1 MIRDKELLAPER
13 LVRSGREI
21 LYEAVNTGRLVAFVG
36 SGLSLVYGQPTWGEF
51 IKSLRTKLDAAIGTA
66 VNEGNLSLAE
76 AGRMRAMATIT
87 EIRDSDTL
95 VTLELIRR
103 AYAQIQ
109 HGPNAT
115 PDKDQYREDLKSLFT
130 FNAIAENLLSRRL
143 KEVGVTDQQQQLIS
157 LFAKNRDLA
166 SVYNTKLFAELAEI
180 GGGGKLKLLLNL
192 LLEEPNRFA
201 DRSSSGSERAL
212 PIDRRSSLA
221 IFLAHCLSSPH
232 EVFRTI
238 AEAINSG
245 PAPVSISRPLS
256 APLPDL
262 FPDIPDA
269 INTGP
274 AGVSSPKLPSRPL
287 LDPLRELDEWLGL
300 RRYLSTN
307 YDLGLEDQHM
317 VARDEAP
324 LTPESL
330 KRHNIEISD
339 DDHAVTCQHRD
350 GRVIRSDVND
360 GLHVA
365 PLFDFALGGVD
376 NSVHIYHL
384 HGRVDRPETMIAAD
398 SEYNRLYRS
407 EGLARAAFDHAYDTL
422 IVGNPILFVGSGLTE
437 ADLNRVLRANVS
449 NPDLLRAAPSIVLR
463 EAIKPQPELVLDQ
476 TQLATKLGVR
486 VVYTGHA
493 RRGAAYTLRDHLMLV
508 DYIAWKY
515 DLAERKSADRN
526 VFDDPPYRFYTKKPD
541 FSNVKF
547 FKIQQHYCIGIEFI
561 SSLIRDRFRLL
572 HDLDYD
578 RKIVSWLIQCSP
590 DNRRSND
597 YNGADKLI
605 ADYLNMLAQKL
616 ISAALRHELRQI
628 GHEAVEHYR
637 ERATAIVARQSSAAH
652 DSKLITR
659 HISQIPTLAL
669 PKALKSENEQSRYI
683 AQRAP
688 NLAGDNAPN
697 FTVINRLGALLPP
710 STSCERTIILG
721 PRGIGKGR
729 LLAQLVTEQLGAA
742 SDGGAVSAHEPR
754 RLFINCCYGQEIDSI
769 VSIIDQFL
777 GSPSAD
783 QSGDALSRRQRILA
797 NRTVPKTTPP
807 LIVLG
812 GVDRLFGTDGMPMS
826 VEFEWLLDQLLD
838 PERNISLLVTGEL
851 RCLNFFSGRLNTL
864 HPEPQALRPGSQ
876 RPQTRPAKLWLIK
889 PDQAEGLPNGFG
901 LRAKLDE
908 IAAQAH
914 RPHFNEADRNT
925 RLKMAH
931 GAREADRLIGDW
943 LATLEAGRAR
953 LPGCNADDQLA
964 IEIVKVCAFIG
975 LPFEADIL
983 PSVPAIRTRLRE
995 MFRKRNASEDRSA
1008 QEIARD
1014 EAGAIRDALARA
1026 MQLGL
1031 VSLVEPFGPI
1041 DPTSLASLPPEWTE
1055 AKPKNWQSCEA
1066 LANWAIEHGYRLVV
1080 HRLTAKVLKD
1090 RFGVPNNAGVLS
1102 DSYSLSLYA
1111 VQPDDASV
1119 PEPRVTGELEDL
1131 IDYLMHSW
1139 KETHLSIGIGG
1150 GSTLDL
1156 RSAFRDARK
1165 DLTEDYKH
1173 DLSLHYL
1180 EALRTMRRRLS
1191 FVSPLPV
1198 MGLRAAGG
1206 VIRGYYSAVNL
1217 FGLDLGDRNRAPGEV
1232 SAISEHKQRIRTL
1245 LNLTIEAQKLEA
1257 EGSTPFDQL
1266 KNALDHVSGIVTV
1279 EDDAGDG
1286 ALQKL
1291 ELDRNIALLSTDDGI
1306 PEPWRRADPVAVKTF
1321 REKIAHADGNTL
1333 SVTGLRSLLG
1343 FQEPAPQSDK
1353 ADERVHP
1360 FFDGEIVWLLNER
1373 AMLAMAQGD
1382 LYTAATT
1389 FELAFDANRKIEGD
1403 RYHPNRARLTINRAF
1418 LWIERGRI
1426 ADARRELEMLRQHL
1440 DRDADAI
1447 GTNTNEGQLIA
1458 ALCDGY
1464 IGLCS
1469 HLFGMLEEAE
1479 SLYEKAISAF
1489 SAMRQ
1494 QRAIAMFE
1502 HHRGALLRQIPG
1514 REIDAAAALQR
1525 GIAAATGGRHTDILY
1540 RLRIAKAHNQFFAD
1554 PNSAAEVLA
1563 TLGEAID
1570 YGLSLEMHRVTVEAL
1585 AARGQVHLK
1594 FGDIEAAS
1602 RDISRAAA
1610 KAAQYGMTL
1619 RRIWLRV
1626 VTGQVYRLRGD
1637 GRNAR
1642 KILERAVSEGSHL
1655 GYQRAVEVATRQL
1668 INLKTR

>member
-13 LVRSGREI
+13 LVRNGREI
-21 LYEAVNTGRLVAFVG
+21 LHEAVNTGRLVAFVG

-51 IKSLRTKLDAAIGTA
+51 IKSLRAKLEDAIQEA
-66 VNEGNLSLAE
+66 VTNDKLSLAE
-76 AGRMRAMATIT
+76 AGRMQAMAGIT
-87 EIRDSDTL
+87 DIKDSDDL

-103 AYAQIQ
+103 TYALIELRSD
-109 HGPNAT
+109 AAS
-115 PDKDQYREDLKSLFT
+115 DKDLYRRDLQSLFT
-130 FNAIAENLLSRRL
+130 FNSITPGLLSKRL
-143 KEVGVTDQQQQLIS
+143 KHLDIPI
-157 LFAKNRDLA
+157 ADLTGTGDA
-166 SVYNTKLFAELAEI
+166 AEANLAAVYNTRTFAQLAKI
-180 GGGGKLKLLLNL
+180 GGNGRLGLLANRLRAEPDRFGKPDENKL
-192 LLEEPNRFA
+192 
-201 DRSSSGSERAL
+201 DRAL
-212 PIDRRSSLA
+212 PIDRRSALA
-221 IFLAHCLSSPH
+221 VFLAHCQGSPEEVLSTLKTATTSDSP
-232 EVFRTI
+232 
-238 AEAINSG
+238 
-245 PAPVSISRPLS
+245 PQPP
-256 APLPDL
+256 P
-262 FPDIPDA
+262 
-269 INTGP
+269 
-274 AGVSSPKLPSRPL
+274 RPL

-317 VARDEAP
+317 VARGEPP
-324 LTPESL
+324 LTPDSL

-339 DDHAVTCQHRD
+339 DDHALTCQHRD
-350 GRVIRSDVND
+350 GRVVRSDVND

-376 NSVHIYHL
+376 NTVHIYHL

-407 EGLARAAFDHAYDTL
+407 EGIARTAFDHAYDTL

-463 EAIKPQPELVLDQ
+463 QAIKPQRELLLEQ
-476 TQLATKLGVR
+476 TELATKLGVR

-493 RRGAAYTLRDHLMLV
+493 RRGAAYTLRDHLLLV
-508 DYIAWKY
+508 DYIAARY
-515 DLAERKSADRN
+515 GLVGRKSQN
-526 VFDDPPYRFYTKKPD
+526 GEEYENSPYSFQTKKPN
-541 FSNVKF
+541 FKNVTFPSGQNEHDQSFETIDPIIK
-547 FKIQQHYCIGIEFI
+547 Q
-561 SSLIRDRFRLL
+561 RFRLL

-578 RKIVSWLIQCSP
+578 RKIAAWLIQHCP
-590 DNRRSND
+590 RDIPHHD
-597 YNGADKLI
+597 YNGADRLI

-616 ISAALRHELRQI
+616 VSAALRHELRQI

-637 ERATAIVARQSSAAH
+637 ERATPIIARKSSAAH

-659 HISQIPTLAL
+659 HISQIHALAL
-669 PKALKSENEQSRYI
+669 PEVSESEEARSRYV

-697 FTVINRLGALLPP
+697 FTVIDRLSYLLPP

-729 LLAQLVTEQLGAA
+729 LLADLVRDQLGAA
-742 SDGGAVSAHEPR
+742 SNGGTSGHEPR

-838 PERNISLLVTGEL
+838 PERNISLLITGEL
-851 RCLNFFSGRLNTL
+851 RCLSFFSSRLNAQQWG
-864 HPEPQALRPGSQ
+864 PNVPGSGGHAS
-876 RPQTRPAKLWLIK
+876 QTRPAKLWLIK
-889 PDQAEGLPNGFG
+889 PDDAKDPQNKFG
-901 LRAKLDE
+901 LRSKLDL
-908 IAAQAH
+908 IAAEAH
-914 RPHFNEADRNT
+914 RPHFNAADRTT

-943 LATLEAGRAR
+943 LATLETGRAR
-953 LPGCNADDQLA
+953 LSGCTADDQLA
-964 IEIVKVCAFIG
+964 IEIVKACAFIG

-983 PSVPAIRTRLRE
+983 PSVPAIRACLRKKFGPQKQSDDPDDPE
-995 MFRKRNASEDRSA
+995 MVEARRDRA
-1008 QEIARD
+1008 KE
-1014 EAGAIRDALARA
+1014 EAFAIRNALARA

-1041 DPTSLASLPPEWTE
+1041 DTKSAASVLDQMQKLGADNSWI
-1055 AKPKNWQSCEA
+1055 SCEE
-1066 LANWAIEHGYRLVV
+1066 LANRAIENGYRLVV

-1102 DSYSLSLYA
+1102 DSYNLSLYA

-1139 KETHLSIGIGG
+1139 KETDLSIGPDS
-1150 GSTLDL
+1150 GSTDL
-1156 RSAFRDARK
+1156 RAAFREARR
-1165 DLTEDYKH
+1165 DLTKDYDH

-1180 EALRTMRRRLS
+1180 EALRIMRRRLA
-1191 FVSPLPV
+1191 FASPLPV

-1217 FGLDLGDRNRAPGEV
+1217 FGLDVGDQRRAPGKI
-1232 SAISEHKQRIRTL
+1232 SAISEHKQRIRAL
-1245 LNLTIEAQKLEA
+1245 LNLTIEAQTWGAKERSEL
-1257 EGSTPFDQL
+1257 
-1266 KNALDHVSGIVTV
+1266 LDGLRRSLDVVSGMVTV
-1279 EDDAGDG
+1279 EDAEDQ

-1291 ELDRNIALLSTDDGI
+1291 KLDEGI
-1306 PEPWRRADPVAVKTF
+1306 PLLLPDKRIPALWDHSEPAAVTAFRSKITGADAKTL
-1321 REKIAHADGNTL
+1321 K
-1333 SVTGLRSLLG
+1333 VTGLRALLG
-1343 FQEPAPQSDK
+1343 FAEPEPQVGKSEGPEKPEKTGAAEETDN
-1353 ADERVHP
+1353 ADNRVHP

-1403 RYHPNRARLTINRAF
+1403 RFHPNRARLTINRAF

-1426 ADARRELEMLRQHL
+1426 ADARRELETLRQHL

-1447 GTNTNEGQLIA
+1447 GSQTNEGRLIA

-1464 IGLCS
+1464 IGLCN
-1469 HLFGMLEEAE
+1469 HLFGMMEEAE

-1489 SAMRQ
+1489 SAIRQ
-1494 QRAIAMFE
+1494 QRAIAIFE
-1502 HHRGALLRQIPG
+1502 HHRCALLRQIPG
-1514 REIDAAAALQR
+1514 REVDADAALQR

-1554 PNSAAEVLA
+1554 PSSAAEVLA
-1563 TLGEAID
+1563 TLDEAID

-1585 AARGQVHLK
+1585 TARGHVHLK

-1602 RDISRAAA
+1602 RDVSRAAA

-1637 GRNAR
+1637 ARNAR
-1642 KILERAVSEGSHL
+1642 KILERAVSEGSHI